1 MKTLDEKDWIIVRL
15 MRILLQS
22 GQFAGHSDVI
32 KTVDWFEQTNRD
44 YGMRVSGASTEPS
57 YGPLYGTGHAKLV
70 EGMKLVTENPVFDR
84 DTGTW
89 RTK

>member
-32 KTVDWFEQTNRD
+32 KTAQWFEQANRD
-44 YGMRVSGASTEPS
+44 YGMREINGESTH
-57 YGPLYGTGHAKLV
+57 GPLYGTGHAKLI
-70 EGMKLVTENPVFDR
+70 EGMKLVRETPVFDR